1 MQVYGTSMIAA
12 QPPRDET
19 PGPFDGL
26 TDVQVLD
33 RAKAA
38 LSRVHVAP
46 LPSLERSVQWAL
58 YEQAHAELEM
68 RMYRHTLAKIQAE
81 RAE

>member
-1 MQVYGTSMIAA
+1 MVASHQA
-12 QPPRDET
+12 RDDS

-38 LSRVHVAP
+38 LRRVHAAP

-58 YEQAHAELEM
+58 YEQAKAELDM
-68 RMYRHTLAKIQAE
+68 RLYRHTLRKIE
-81 RAE
+81 ESHGS